1 VKAKTTKKILPIG
14 GALLIIVSLT
24 VVFFN
29 GSVRTSDDGSVRL
42 PDGSTFTPTGNIGN
56 GQDCSVES
64 EYSEECGSGVCAKS
78 APKGA
83 FHPIHVGSAR
93 LVCMDRDKDCA
104 KPNSAGILIGEQF
117 INMPDRR
124 KYYCIGDRTLGL
136 ANGSACGDQLT
147 PGGHGC
153 QSGRCEVGPWG
164 ENYCVEGAPGISEC
178 PIPRI
183 YLSQD
188 TAGVTIGQHYF
199 FDGGEWICKENSQGV
214 VRLAPHCKHPNVQNC
229 GGVANGQLCESGRDC
244 SSGHC
249 YKGPGVDGE
258 KFCLDGPHNC
268 PRPGSRYATA
278 SERGTDQEPGSEYNR
293 IRSRMGQTGINFN
306 QTYDYMG
313 KTWKCQSGGV
323 GIVEVGPLD
332 HKGYGANTQVCGSN
346 PIGGGPGY
354 SATVTERNADHV
366 VRSLSELQTALACSH
381 CTIFIP
387 GDVELNFL
395 DLGTPLVI
403 ANDGV
408 TLASDRG
415 TGPGALFYFDKNQID
430 KSPGIQNLLIR
441 ITGEDVRVTG
451 LRIKG
456 TNHHVFSHGHQRSY
470 EYGIKVVS
478 KNVEIDNNELSNFS
492 GYSVYLEGPG
502 TLGGRVH
509 HNNIHHNLRLGT
521 GYGVMVGGNA
531 SPEAGIARIYANTTS
546 WGRHFTAGTGSDNT
560 FYWADCNIV
569 DGFWE
574 GYPFDL
580 HYGGDQAWMSARN
593 NSVYAYS
600 GLGGF
605 HLDGFLHETPGSL
618 IARNYFGAYGNSYGC
633 SDPSLRETNQPGCG
647 VSQVLR
653 EKGLGRYTSSGPTTF
668 MGFVG
673 ITSKDNLY
681 MKHNSCI
688 NSSHCDYD
696 WECGGFKCHQNQCN
710 CEQNSTSPVI
720 DWPEDSTTQNSGGS
734 IIEQAEKGNQLWLG
748 GGNRYQNV
756 VVAQGFR
763 VVSEGSLRAIEVEL
777 RSVDG
782 SSDDQIILELADR
795 NWDVIESSNLS
806 GFGRGLER
814 LRFEFSGSSDLLEN
828 SEYRFIV
835 RLNNSQN
842 HYVIQA
848 TGDVYDGGSVY
859 SMYQSRG
866 PNFFAKNFDL
876 TFKIEL
882 D

>member
-1 VKAKTTKKILPIG
+1 VNAKIAKKWPPIG
-14 GALLIIVSLT
+14 GTLLIIVSLT
-24 VVFFN
+24 VVYFN
-29 GSVRTSDDGSVRL
+29 GSVRTNDDGSVSF
-42 PDGSTFTPTGNIGN
+42 PDGSIFTPIGNLNN
-56 GQDCSVES
+56 GQDCNVES
-64 EYSEECGSGVCAKS
+64 EYSEECQSGVCAKTV
-78 APKGA
+78 PKGA
-83 FHPIHVGSAR
+83 FHPRHVGSAR

-104 KPNSAGILIGEQF
+104 KPNSPGILIGEGFVNTQ
-117 INMPDRR
+117 DRR

-136 ANGSACGDQLT
+136 ANGNACGDEFT

-164 ENYCVEGAPGISEC
+164 EKYCVEGASGVSEC
-178 PIPRI
+178 PLPRV
-183 YLSQD
+183 YLSQE
-188 TAGVTIGQHYF
+188 TAGITTGQHYF
-199 FDGGEWICKENSQGV
+199 FDGGEWICKQNSEGV

-229 GGVANGQLCESGRDC
+229 AGVANGQLCESGRDC

-278 SERGTDQEPGSEYNR
+278 SERGTAQDPGSEYNR
-293 IRSRMGQTGINFN
+293 IRARMGQTGISFN

-313 KTWKCQSGGV
+313 KTWKCQSSV
-323 GIVEVGPLD
+323 GLVEVGKLD
-332 HKGYGANTQVCGSN
+332 HKGYGANAQVCGNN

-354 SATVTERNADHV
+354 SAHVTEASADHV
-366 VRSLSELQTALACSH
+366 VRTLSELQQALSCSH

-387 GDVELNFL
+387 GDVKLNFL
-395 DLGTPLVI
+395 ELAAPLVI

-415 TGPGALFYFDKNQID
+415 TGPGALLYFDKDQMD
-430 KSPGIQNLLIR
+430 KSPGVQNLLIR
-441 ITGEDVRVTG
+441 ITGENVRITG

-456 TNHHVFSHGHQRSY
+456 TNHHVFSHMHQRSF
-470 EYGIKVVS
+470 EYGLKVLS
-478 KNVEIDNNELSNFS
+478 KNVEVDNNELSNFS

-502 TLGGRVH
+502 TAGGRVH
-509 HNNIHHNLRLGT
+509 HNNIHHNLRLGI

-531 SPEAGIARIYANTTS
+531 DPEAGVAYIYANTTS
-546 WGRHFTAGTGSDNT
+546 WGRHFSAGTGSDNT
-560 FYWADCNIV
+560 FYWADCNIA

-605 HLDGFLHETPGSL
+605 HLDGFLHESPGSL
-618 IARNYFGAYGNSYGC
+618 IARNYFGAYGNSYSC
-633 SDPSLRETNQPGCG
+633 SELSLRQVNQPGCG

-653 EKGLGRYTSSGPTTF
+653 EKGHGRYTSSGPITF
-668 MGFVG
+668 IEFIG
-673 ITSKDNLY
+673 ITNKDNLY
-681 MKHNSCI
+681 MKHNSCS
-688 NSSHCDYD
+688 NGSSCEYD
-696 WECGGFKCHQNQCN
+696 WECGGFDCDQNQCN
-710 CEQNSTSPVI
+710 CEVKSVSPPF
-720 DWPEDSTTQNSGGS
+720 DWPSDSTTQSLGTK
-734 IIEQAEKGNQLWLG
+734 IIEQPEKGNQLWLG

-756 VVAQGFR
+756 VVGQSFMTTSAGA
-763 VVSEGSLRAIEVEL
+763 LKAIEVEL

-782 SSDDQIILELADR
+782 SSDDQVILELADSR
-795 NWDVIESSNLS
+795 WNVLESATHKGFHS
-806 GFGRGLER
+806 GLQR
-814 LRFEFSGSSDLLEN
+814 LRFEFTGRNELLEN

-842 HYVIQA
+842 HYVIQG

-859 SMYQSRG
+859 SMYQSKSS
-866 PNFFAKNFDL
+866 NFVIKKFDL